1 MILVIGEMVSQ
12 FSHDGGD
19 SYRRSFSGIG
29 YEWARRIGKE
39 CFFLTVMARDKA
51 SAEMRATLDAEG
63 IAYSRDLVSTLP
75 SAFVIDGDRY
85 YRNTAPVSLTE
96 ESILESIA
104 GRSFDS
110 VVVSSVLLSYNP
122 SASAVIDTLSF
133 LYPQP
138 RLAIDTSVEIEE
150 GRNIEARA
158 IGDARTGFSSLLV
171 SSDKAG
177 IASFLGCK

>member
-12 FSHDGGD
+12 FSHESGD

-51 SAEMRATLDAEG
+51 AFEMRAALDAEG
-63 IAYSRDLVSTLP
+63 IAYSRDLTSSLP

-104 GRSFDS
+104 GRTFDS

-133 LYPQP
+133 LLPRP

-150 GRNIEARA
+150 GRSIASRTIGEARV
-158 IGDARTGFSSLLV
+158 GFESLLV
-171 SSDKAG
+171 TSDKGA
-177 IASFLGCK
+177 IASFIGIE